1 MLPVAEQGAGALAAR
16 SLPPVRFAC
25 RPLLHQG
32 PAFHMCDYC
41 FPPSEPSIR
50 LAAPL
55 GEDASLPF
63 LLLWG
68 LRSSAST
75 ALLPSPPPLI
85 IHSGSSRPRGRC
97 VPLPAAGLSQAFSPK
112 HFQALQ
118 LEGQGTSFL
127 PIHIL
132 PTLLF
137 PKRSSQTP
145 EVLGC
150 PQKP

>member
-1 MLPVAEQGAGALAAR
+1 MLPGAAHGAGALEAR
-16 SLPPVRFAC
+16 SLPTARFAC

-32 PAFHMCDYC
+32 PAFHTCDYC

-55 GEDASLPF
+55 GEDTSLPF

-68 LRSSAST
+68 LRSSTST

-85 IHSGSSRPRGRC
+85 IHSESSRPRGRC
-97 VPLPAAGLSQAFSPK
+97 VPLPAAGLSQPSSPK
-112 HFQALQ
+112 HFQALR
-118 LEGQGTSFL
+118 LEGQGTRFL
-127 PIHIL
+127 PLHIL

-145 EVLGC
+145 EVVGC

>member
-1 MLPVAEQGAGALAAR
+1 MLPGAAHGAGALEAR
-16 SLPPVRFAC
+16 SLPTARFAC

-32 PAFHMCDYC
+32 PAFHTCDYC

-55 GEDASLPF
+55 GEDASLAF
-63 LLLWG
+63 LLLLG
-68 LRSSAST
+68 LRSSTST
-75 ALLPSPPPLI
+75 ALLPSPPPL

-97 VPLPAAGLSQAFSPK
+97 VPLPAAGLSQPSSPK
-112 HFQALQ
+112 HFQALR
-118 LEGQGTSFL
+118 LEGQGTRFL
-127 PIHIL
+127 PLHIL